1 MDSPNPVVFPED
13 LTKLS
18 VSELITLANSAN
30 AEFDHIGDADD
41 IDDAGLARLEVLAA
55 GLENV
60 AKAIKASRTSAA
72 KSSVKASRSK
82 LDTET
87 TASTETEKTTTS
99 AQGEG
104 RKVAL
109 SSVQEHAPRVST
121 NESSN
126 GLVITAA
133 APRYGLPTGSRFN
146 DFDQLVSAVQ
156 NHAKAQVVTSGVPQ
170 FLTVATVENKFEH
183 TIPGQGTSLR
193 EFEHMM
199 SELRQPDQSQSLV
212 AGGGWCAPSEYRYD
226 FFNVTCEDGMIDIP
240 TFGVQRGGIQH
251 PVSPTL
257 ADVFTGTFTN
267 ATNPWL
273 WTEADDILTVTGT
286 PDKPCVR
293 VMCPTFTERRLECY
307 GVCLT
312 AGNLTDS
319 AYPEATRNHL
329 SLLMSAHFHAMNQRY
344 IATMVSLSSAVA
356 TMGITGSGTGI
367 FNDFPAAVGLAAQD
381 YRTRYGM
388 CDDDVLEV
396 VAPRWARDAM
406 RIDFLRRTGFWEGEL
421 TDAQIDALFRSFRV
435 RVQWV
440 QDWQVRASGLPGF
453 SSALLDWPGTMDF
466 MIYAAGTFVRGNGLS
481 LDLGVVRDSVLNASN
496 DHTAAWT
503 EECHLIARVGHESR
517 QYRLPVCVAGRTGAA
532 NITCADV

>member
-18 VSELITLANSAN
+18 VSELTTLANSAN

-226 FFNVTCEDGMIDIP
+226 FFNVTCEDGMIDLP